1 MTALF
6 ADTTDRDKAQ
16 LQDVLEVDHAHHVSA
31 LQRGGFTFGYIL
43 RGLLSLRDVEE
54 IDRLEASVA
63 QLEAGMA
70 QLGAD
75 MSKLDAARWA
85 KRQGLIR

>member
-1 MTALF
+1 MLITFL
-6 ADTTDRDKAQ
+6 
-16 LQDVLEVDHAHHVSA
+16 LCSA
-31 LQRGGFTFGYIL
+31 AFTFGYIL